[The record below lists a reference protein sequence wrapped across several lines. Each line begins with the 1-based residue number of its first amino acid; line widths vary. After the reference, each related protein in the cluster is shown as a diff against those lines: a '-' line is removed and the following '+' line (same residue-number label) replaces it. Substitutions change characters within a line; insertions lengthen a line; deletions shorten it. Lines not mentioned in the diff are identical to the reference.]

1 MRILMMAGLLALA
14 AACTPPA
21 AEEAEHMSAGCD
33 ARAAAPWQGGAATY
47 SVEATTSGPDCARAV
62 ATIVLRNSSGVPIY
76 AEAHLAEDIMVL
88 APAHDPAAMQTA
100 LQQWVTYDNHTMAS
114 TSALPDW
121 PANATSPQNG
131 EFPFYPEQGYDRA
144 SYMTLRQN
152 NLPLFCYVQGMESMA
167 CLALGGADEVTKV
180 GVQSFPG

>member
-21 AEEAEHMSAGCD
+21 TEEAEQMSAGCD
-33 ARAAAPWQGGAATY
+33 ARAAAPWQAGDATY
-47 SVEATTSGPDCARAV
+47 SVEATTTGPDCTRAV
-62 ATIVLRNSSGVPIY
+62 ATIVLRNSSGAPVY
-76 AEAHLAEDIMVL
+76 AEAHLSKDVMVL
-88 APAHDPAAMQTA
+88 APARDPAAMQTA
-100 LQQWVTYDNHTMAS
+100 LQEWVTYNNHTMTT

-121 PANATSPQNG
+121 PANASAPQNG
-131 EFPFYPEQGYDRA
+131 EFPFYPEEGATRE
-144 SYMTLRQN
+144 SYMALRQQ

-167 CLALGGADEVTKV
+167 CLALSGADEVTKV